1 MILKSHWK
9 MTVIDNNA
17 ILKFIIIGR
26 WTKFSDFTRLIWG
39 EMGRVNNVDMTEYQL
54 QTSHRIKYK

>member
-54 QTSHRIKYK
+54 